1 MNREPYELANRI
13 AQLIR
18 DHGPMSVPDVM
29 AHIGDPDTG
38 SAIDY
43 LVDSGRIKSLGTLK
57 GGRMLMTR
65 REGGVI

>member
-1 MNREPYELANRI
+1 MTREPYELADRI

-18 DHGPMSVPDVM
+18 DHGSMTTADVSKHISDPDVK
-29 AHIGDPDTG
+29 

-43 LVDSGRIKSLGTLK
+43 LVDSGRLKSLGTLK